1 MKKLNKFIDGKMK
14 RIEILNKIEQSR
26 KRDAGDSA
34 GRLFKQSMNRV
45 NKNHSGILLFS
56 LIIFFVLLS
65 ISFVLPQDA
74 VSEEDAKLALGN
86 ISAIRQEM
94 NESGFNVLRIDDI
107 LNDARQIYEAQ
118 KILKTRGRN
127 PDFTR
132 VFEYERESAFL
143 KETAFQARDEL
154 FSLEKS
160 LEILEERGVDVSE
173 GEKAVNE
180 IRQRIDNE
188 EYEKAAEL
196 IEPAREKIAEIE
208 SSSTGLKIFYR
219 ATKRNLLD
227 FLKENYIGILS
238 GVFIIMLVY
247 VLFRKRV
254 MRFIIKRKIGKLEI
268 RKSNLKKLIQ
278 ETQKQYFQDGE
289 ISEGIYNIR
298 VKKFAE
304 LTRDIDRQLP
314 LLQEEMVK
322 LREAEHKD

>member
-14 RIEILNKIEQSR
+14 RIEILNKIE
-26 KRDAGDSA
+26 
-34 GRLFKQSMNRV
+34 QSMNRV